1 MIGCEKWEE
10 NGHDENGHHTN
21 SKVLVLNIIR
31 RSGKA
36 LAVDGN
42 NLRIAF
48 ALSDGLC
55 EEFDF

>member
-1 MIGCEKWEE
+1 MMK
-10 NGHDENGHHTN
+10 TN
-21 SKVLVLNIIR
+21 ITPTAKFLCLYIIR
-31 RSGKA
+31 RSGES